1 MSPAN
6 LVREE
11 AKDKAAHGEAEHETG
26 RGQTDPDLSY
36 EGLNCGSSRCILRL
50 YNLLRSVA
58 NHVKLSEKS
67 RLHRHGAVGK
77 AGSSS
82 TGLDLTCHSL
92 VTRNHLKRKST
103 FEVTCCRQDPLALND
118 GL

>member
-50 YNLLRSVA
+50 YICTTFLEASQTMSNSVRRVDSIA
-58 NHVKLSEKS
+58 M
-67 RLHRHGAVGK
+67 
-77 AGSSS
+77 
-82 TGLDLTCHSL
+82 GL
-92 VTRNHLKRKST
+92 
-103 FEVTCCRQDPLALND
+103 
-118 GL
+118 